1 MTEKET
7 VLKHLSSVYDPELG
21 VNIVDLGMVKD
32 VVFNGSEITIKLA
45 LTIADCP
52 MRNQIESEITRKL
65 ELIEDVEKINIET
78 TAMDQKD
85 RTALMEKARKKA
97 RENAEPTKINPR
109 TRVIA
114 IGSGKGGVGKS
125 TLSTNIAL
133 GLAKQGFQTGL
144 LDADIWGFS
153 IPRLLGVE
161 GRIEANEEKMM
172 IPLEIENLKIIS
184 TGLITENEDTALMW
198 RGLMLSK
205 ALEQF
210 LSGVEWGDLDY
221 LIIDLPPGTGDIQMA
236 LSRLLPQAELI
247 VVTTPQ
253 LMAQKVATRVA
264 DMAKRSFIPLLGVI
278 ENMSYFENNEGKKY
292 NIFGDG
298 GGDNLAKQFGL
309 DVLAKIPIS
318 EDTNSDADSG
328 APLLLQQKDSPTK
341 LALQKL
347 VKTISEKLPPI
358 EDESCTGRLA
368 KVFEEL
374 SNS

>member
-32 VVFNGSEITIKLA
+32 VVFDNSEITIKLA

-65 ELIEDVEKINIET
+65 ELIEGVESINIET

-85 RTALMEKARKKA
+85 RSALMEKARKKA

-109 TRVIA
+109 TRVLA
-114 IGSGKGGVGKS
+114 IGSGEGGVGKS

-133 GLAKQGFQTGL
+133 GLSKQGFKTGL

-210 LSGVEWGDLDY
+210 LTGVEWGDLDY

-309 DVLAKIPIS
+309 NVLAKIPIS

-347 VKTISEKLPPI
+347 VNTISEKLPPI

>member
-32 VVFNGSEITIKLA
+32 VLFNDSEITIKLA

-65 ELIEDVEKINIET
+65 ELIEGVESINIET

-85 RTALMEKARKKA
+85 RSALMEKARKKA

-109 TRVIA
+109 TRVLA

-210 LSGVEWGDLDY
+210 LTGVEWGDLDY

-292 NIFGDG
+292 TIFGDG

-347 VKTISEKLPPI
+347 VETISEKLPPI

>member
-1 MTEKET
+1 MTEKEV

-32 VVFNGSEITIKLA
+32 VVFDGSEITIMLA

-65 ELIEDVEKINIET
+65 ELIEGVESINIET

-85 RTALMEKARKKA
+85 RSALMEKARKKA

-109 TRVIA
+109 TRVLA

-133 GLAKQGFQTGL
+133 GLSKQGFQIGL

-172 IPLEIENLKIIS
+172 IPLEFENLKIIS

-210 LSGVEWGDLDY
+210 LTGVEWGDLDY

-309 DVLAKIPIS
+309 DLLAKIPIS

-347 VKTISEKLPPI
+347 VKSISEKLPPI

>member
-32 VVFNGSEITIKLA
+32 VVFDGSEITIKLA

-52 MRNQIESEITRKL
+52 MRNQIESEISRKL
-65 ELIEDVEKINIET
+65 ELIEGVESINIET

-85 RTALMEKARKKA
+85 RSALMEKARKKA

-109 TRVIA
+109 TRVLA

-133 GLAKQGFQTGL
+133 GLSKQGFQTGL

-153 IPRLLGVE
+153 IPRLLGIE

-172 IPLEIENLKIIS
+172 IPLEMENLKIIS

-210 LSGVEWGDLDY
+210 LTGVEWGDLDY

-347 VKTISEKLPPI
+347 VNTISEKLPPI
-358 EDESCTGRLA
+358 EDESCTGRIA

>member
-1 MTEKET
+1 MKEKET

-65 ELIEDVEKINIET
+65 ELIEGVESINIET

-85 RTALMEKARKKA
+85 RSALMEKARKKA

-109 TRVIA
+109 TRVLA

-210 LSGVEWGDLDY
+210 LTGVEWGDLDY

-341 LALQKL
+341 LALQKM
-347 VKTISEKLPPI
+347 VETISEKLPPI

>member
-1 MTEKET
+1 M
-7 VLKHLSSVYDPELG
+7 VQSDILLKHLSTVFDPELG
-21 VNIVDLGMVKD
+21 ANIVELGMVKD
-32 VVFNGSEITIKLA
+32 LEHKDKNVTIKLA

-52 MRNQIESEITRKL
+52 MRNQIEKEIQRKL
-65 ELIEDVEKINIET
+65 TLLENVDTVEINVV
-78 TAMDQKD
+78 AMNQKD
-85 RTALMEKARKKA
+85 RTTVMEKARKKT
-97 RENAEPTKINPR
+97 RENAQPTKIDPR

-133 GLAKQGFQTGL
+133 GLSKKGFQTGL

-153 IPRLLGVE
+153 IPRLLGIS
-161 GRIEANEEKMM
+161 GRIEANEEKLM
-172 IPLEIENLKIIS
+172 IPYLYDNLKVIS
-184 TGLITENEDTALMW
+184 TGLITSDEDTALMW

-210 LSGVEWGDLDY
+210 LTNVDWGDLDY

-278 ENMSYFENNEGKKY
+278 ENMSYFESNNGERFNLFGK
-292 NIFGDG
+292 G
-298 GGDNLAKQFGL
+298 GGDALAEQFAIPILG
-309 DVLAKIPIS
+309 KIPIS
-318 EDTNSDADSG
+318 EDTNDIADDG
-328 APLLLQQKDSPTK
+328 TPLILQDKDTPTK
-341 LALQKL
+341 TKIEKL
-347 VKTISEKLPPI
+347 VTAIAEKLPPI
-358 EDESCTGRLA
+358 VDETCTGRLA

-374 SNS
+374 SKQ

>member
-65 ELIEDVEKINIET
+65 ELIEGVESINIET

-85 RTALMEKARKKA
+85 RSALMEKARKKA

-109 TRVIA
+109 TRVLA

-133 GLAKQGFQTGL
+133 GLAKQGFKTGL

-210 LSGVEWGDLDY
+210 LTGVEWGDLDY

>member
-1 MTEKET
+1 MTEKEV

-32 VVFNGSEITIKLA
+32 VVFDGSEITIMLA

-65 ELIEDVEKINIET
+65 ELIEGVESINIET

-85 RTALMEKARKKA
+85 RSALMEKARKKA

-109 TRVIA
+109 TRVLA

-133 GLAKQGFQTGL
+133 GLSKQGFQIGL

-172 IPLEIENLKIIS
+172 IPLEFENLKIIS

-210 LSGVEWGDLDY
+210 LTGVEWGDLDY

-264 DMAKRSFIPLLGVI
+264 DMAKRSFIPLLVVI

-309 DVLAKIPIS
+309 DLLAKIPIS

-347 VKTISEKLPPI
+347 VKSISEKLPPI

>member
-32 VVFNGSEITIKLA
+32 VVFNGSDITIKLA

-65 ELIEDVEKINIET
+65 ELIEGVESINIDT

-85 RTALMEKARKKA
+85 RSALMEKARKKA

-109 TRVIA
+109 TRVLA

-210 LSGVEWGDLDY
+210 LTGVEWGDLDY

-341 LALQKL
+341 LALQKM
-347 VKTISEKLPPI
+347 VETISEKLPPI

>member
-32 VVFNGSEITIKLA
+32 VLFNGSEITIKLA

-65 ELIEDVEKINIET
+65 ELIEGVESINIET

-109 TRVIA
+109 TRVLA

-184 TGLITENEDTALMW
+184 TGFITENEDTALMW

-210 LSGVEWGDLDY
+210 LTGVEWGDLDY

-292 NIFGDG
+292 TIFGDG

-328 APLLLQQKDSPTK
+328 APLLLQEKDSPTK

-347 VKTISEKLPPI
+347 VETISEKLPPI

>member
-32 VVFNGSEITIKLA
+32 VVFDGSEITIKLA

-65 ELIEDVEKINIET
+65 ELIESVESINIET

-85 RTALMEKARKKA
+85 RSALMEKARKKA

-109 TRVIA
+109 TRVLA

-133 GLAKQGFQTGL
+133 GLSKQGFKTGL

-210 LSGVEWGDLDY
+210 LTGVEWGDLDY

-309 DVLAKIPIS
+309 DLLAKIPIS

-347 VKTISEKLPPI
+347 VKSISEKLPPI

>member
-65 ELIEDVEKINIET
+65 ELIEGVESINIET

-85 RTALMEKARKKA
+85 RSALMEKARKKA

-109 TRVIA
+109 TRVLA

-172 IPLEIENLKIIS
+172 IPLEIGNLKIIS

-210 LSGVEWGDLDY
+210 LTGVEWGDLDY

>member
-7 VLKHLSSVYDPELG
+7 VLKHLSGVYDPELG

-65 ELIEDVEKINIET
+65 ELIEGVESINIET

-85 RTALMEKARKKA
+85 RSALMEKARKKA

-109 TRVIA
+109 TRVLA

-133 GLAKQGFQTGL
+133 GLAKQGFKTGL

-210 LSGVEWGDLDY
+210 LTGVEWGDLDY

>member
-32 VVFNGSEITIKLA
+32 VVFNGSDITIKLA

-65 ELIEDVEKINIET
+65 ELIEGVGSINIDT

-85 RTALMEKARKKA
+85 RSALMEKARKKA

-109 TRVIA
+109 TRVLA

-210 LSGVEWGDLDY
+210 LTGVEWGDLDY

-341 LALQKL
+341 LALQKM
-347 VKTISEKLPPI
+347 VETISEKLPPI

>member
-32 VVFNGSEITIKLA
+32 VVFDGSEITIKLA

-65 ELIEDVEKINIET
+65 ELIESVESINIET

-85 RTALMEKARKKA
+85 RSALMEKARKKA

-109 TRVIA
+109 TRVLA

-133 GLAKQGFQTGL
+133 GLSKQGFQIGL

-172 IPLEIENLKIIS
+172 IPLEFENLKIIS

-210 LSGVEWGDLDY
+210 LTGVEWGDLDY

-253 LMAQKVATRVA
+253 LMAQKVASRVA

-309 DVLAKIPIS
+309 DLLAKIPIS

-347 VKTISEKLPPI
+347 VKSISEKLPPI

>member
-1 MTEKET
+1 MTEKEV

-32 VVFNGSEITIKLA
+32 VVFDGSEITIKLA

-65 ELIEDVEKINIET
+65 ELIEGVELINIET

-85 RTALMEKARKKA
+85 RSALMEKARKKA

-109 TRVIA
+109 TRVLA

-133 GLAKQGFQTGL
+133 GLSKQGFQIGL

-172 IPLEIENLKIIS
+172 IPLEFENLKIIS

-210 LSGVEWGDLDY
+210 LTGVEWGDLDY

-328 APLLLQQKDSPTK
+328 APLLLQQKNSPTK